1 MTIDLNIVN
10 KTISV
15 VAKRNSGKS
24 ILIRYLVNQQK
35 HHFSKIFVI
44 CPTESINHFYN
55 TITCEDCIFDE
66 WKEDWAD
73 QLIDTLTKTNAN
85 QPSNERKNVL
95 IILDDCMSDI
105 DFNQIKSLKKIYTR
119 GRHFNLSIITTCQYL
134 NSLPKICRSNRDILI
149 SGQMNLCS
157 IEMLSNE
164 YCSNLK
170 KKEFILLFNKTTK
183 DYGFLVINNNSV
195 KDNENL
201 NCIYGQIKTS
211 LKISRNTHG
220 YNICLLRWIA
230 WY

>member
-1 MTIDLNIVN
+1 MTIELNIVN

-35 HHFSKIFVI
+35 HLFSKIFVI

-55 TITCEDCIFDE
+55 TITHDDCIFDE
-66 WKEDWAD
+66 WKEDWAN
-73 QLIDTLTKTNAN
+73 QLIDIMTKTNAN

-105 DFNQIKSLKKIYTR
+105 DFNQSKSLKKIYTR
-119 GRHFNLSIITTCQYL
+119 GRHFNLSIIATCQYL
-134 NSLPKICRSNRDILI
+134 NSLPKICRSNCDTLI

-157 IEMLSNE
+157 IEMLASE
-164 YCSNLK
+164 YCSNLSK
-170 KKEFILLFNKTTK
+170 REFITLFNKTTK

-201 NCIYGQIKTS
+201 NCIYGQIKTPS
-211 LKISRNTHG
+211 NYL
-220 YNICLLRWIA
+220 
-230 WY
+230 

>member
-55 TITCEDCIFDE
+55 TITCDDCIFDE
-66 WKEDWAD
+66 WKEDWAN
-73 QLIDTLTKTNAN
+73 QLIDTMTKTNAN

-105 DFNQIKSLKKIYTR
+105 DFNQSKSLKKIYTR
-119 GRHFNLSIITTCQYL
+119 GRHFNLSIIATCQYL
-134 NSLPKICRSNRDILI
+134 NSLPKICRSNCDILI

-170 KKEFILLFNKTTK
+170 KKDFISLFNKTTK

-201 NCIYGQIKTS
+201 NCIYGQIKTPS
-211 LKISRNTHG
+211 KYL
-220 YNICLLRWIA
+220 
-230 WY
+230 

>member
-1 MTIDLNIVN
+1 MTIELNIVN

-35 HHFSKIFVI
+35 HLFSKIFVI

-55 TITCEDCIFDE
+55 TITHDDCIFDE
-66 WKEDWAD
+66 WKEDWAN
-73 QLIDTLTKTNAN
+73 QLIDTMTKTNAN

-105 DFNQIKSLKKIYTR
+105 DFNQSKSLKKIYTR
-119 GRHFNLSIITTCQYL
+119 GRHFNLSIIATCQYL
-134 NSLPKICRSNRDILI
+134 NSLPKICRSNCDTLI

-157 IEMLSNE
+157 IEMLASE
-164 YCSNLK
+164 YCSNLSK
-170 KKEFILLFNKTTK
+170 REFITLFNKTTK

-201 NCIYGQIKTS
+201 NCIYGQIKTPS
-211 LKISRNTHG
+211 NYL
-220 YNICLLRWIA
+220 
-230 WY
+230 